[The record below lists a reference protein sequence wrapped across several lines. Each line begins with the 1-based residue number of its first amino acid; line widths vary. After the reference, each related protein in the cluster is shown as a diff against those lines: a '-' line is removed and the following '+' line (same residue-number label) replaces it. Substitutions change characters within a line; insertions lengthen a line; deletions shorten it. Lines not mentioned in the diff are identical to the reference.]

1 MQAPN
6 FLKNFAS
13 GRDLRLDHLYFTTAK
28 LPQQRQLLVKQ
39 QVSTFEARGVSV
51 MFYATLE
58 AKNPHC
64 GK

>member
-13 GRDLRLDHLYFTTAK
+13 GQDLRLDHLYFTTAK

-51 MFYATLE
+51 MF
-58 AKNPHC
+58 
-64 GK
+64 